1 MAESPSSLNMSS
13 SPGIWRYGEVVLDE
27 RIAAVRVAAVEVELD
42 RSSYDVLLA
51 LLRHAGEVV
60 TKDELLESGWP
71 GRVVSENSLV
81 KAIGR
86 LRQALGEDGAAI
98 RVVHGYGY
106 RLAAAVRFEAVAVEK
121 VHAHPH
127 DAERLRDGDRLP
139 HRPGWRLV
147 QRLGEGSAGVICLA
161 RSDSGETRAIKLAT
175 SESGLRSLK
184 REIALA
190 RYIQA
195 VRAELPAV
203 APVLGWNL
211 AQPPFF
217 LEMPYYPHGHLRD
230 WAQAQGGLAAL
241 SFQQRLSLCVQLC
254 EAVAALHEIG
264 ILHKDLKPEN
274 LYPVADDQA
283 PGGWRIVL
291 ADLGAG
297 EAALAP
303 QLAELGLTYSL
314 VDGTHSLSSAQAG
327 SLLYIA
333 PEVIAGEMPTQSS
346 DVYALGVLLYQLLV
360 GDLRRSLAPGWE
372 AALDD
377 PLLCE
382 DIAQAAALDPAQRV
396 LDPRMLATRL
406 RTLDQRH
413 AERDQALR
421 RHDEDERLAR
431 RQASERNRLRMW
443 AAVTAAL
450 LVGLVATT
458 AMSVR
463 ADRARQLAE
472 ENARQRQAVLDFVT
486 SDVLAQ
492 ADPYSGKG
500 GSGKSDSG
508 KPAGSNQVS
517 VRDAV
522 DRAAAQ
528 VDQRFAGD
536 PAAAATVHALV
547 ANVFFGQDRHTL
559 AISHYR
565 QARALYRGLGADQ
578 LPALIR
584 VETGLCDVQRIANDL
599 AAAEEACASA
609 LRRSED
615 APAQRPFATLKM
627 GQLRTEQGR
636 YRQAQAILQP
646 LLASQALQGDAK
658 AQGELYWSLGLCAR
672 GLGEYAQA
680 RKHFEDLLALYRSSG
695 ETTTWTAWA
704 YNSLGSVLVETGEY
718 DAAEPLLLNARRIFE
733 QTQGVGQVEAQMPNI
748 WRTESRLRRGQWRE
762 ARALLQSL
770 LDSWAV
776 ALKPDHPLPL
786 RAQANLAWA
795 EAMSGDRGIALTRLQ
810 AAMRD
815 RVRLFDQ
822 PGDRVVPR
830 VLRWVRAALAL
841 DRLDDAATL
850 LAIYDARAHEEL
862 PAAHP
867 LRGEGDCLRAQLTL
881 RQRDAGQARRE
892 AVNCDRML
900 RTFYSPDHPLVRES
914 ASLLQRLN

>member
-1 MAESPSSLNMSS
+1 MSP

-27 RIAAVRVAAVEVELD
+27 RIAAVRVGAVVAELD

-161 RSDSGETRAIKLAT
+161 RSDSGDTRAIKLAT

-195 VRAELPAV
+195 VRADLPAV

-230 WAQAQGGLAAL
+230 WAQAQGGLVAL
-241 SFQQRLSLCVQLC
+241 SFQHRVSLCVQLC

-274 LYPVADDQA
+274 LYPLADEQA

-314 VDGTHSLSSAQAG
+314 LDGTGLVDGSHSLSSAQAG

-382 DIAQAAALDPAQRV
+382 DIAQAAALDPKQRL

-413 AERDQALR
+413 AEREQELR
-421 RHDEDERLAR
+421 RHVEDERRAR
-431 RQASERNRLRMW
+431 RQASERTRLRMW

-463 ADRARQLAE
+463 ADRARLLAE
-472 ENARQRQAVLDFVT
+472 ESARQRQTVLDFVT

-492 ADPYSGKG
+492 ADPYSGRST
-500 GSGKSDSG
+500 SGRG
-508 KPAGSNQVS
+508 AGANQVS

-528 VDQRFAGD
+528 VDQRFADD

-547 ANVFFGQDRHTL
+547 ATVFFGQDRHAL
-559 AISHYR
+559 AIGHYR

-646 LLASQALQGDAK
+646 LLASQALKGDAK

-672 GLGEYAQA
+672 GLGEYGQA
-680 RKHFEDLLALYRSSG
+680 RKHFENLLALYRSSG

-704 YNSLGSVLVETGEY
+704 YNSLGSVLVETGDY

-748 WRTESRLRRGQWRE
+748 WRTESRLRRGQWHE
-762 ARALLQSL
+762 ARTLLQSL
-770 LDSWAV
+770 LDSWSG

-795 EAMSGDRGIALTRLQ
+795 EAMSGDRDIALSRLQ

-815 RVRLFDQ
+815 RVHLFDQ

-850 LAIYDARAHEEL
+850 LAIYDARAGDEL

-881 RQRDAGQARRE
+881 RQHDTSQARPQ
-892 AVNCDRML
+892 AAACDAML
-900 RTFYSPDHPLVRES
+900 RTFYAPTHPLVRES
-914 ASLLQRLN
+914 ASLLQQVNRADRG

>member
-1 MAESPSSLNMSS
+1 MSS

-27 RIAAVRVAAVEVELD
+27 RIAAVRVGSVEVDLD

-60 TKDELLESGWP
+60 TKDELLECGWP

-161 RSDSGETRAIKLAT
+161 RSDDGETRAIKLAT

-195 VRAELPAV
+195 VRADLPAV

-274 LYPVADDQA
+274 LYPVADAAA
-283 PGGWRIVL
+283 PGGWRFVL

-303 QLAELGLTYSL
+303 HVAELGLTYSL
-314 VDGTHSLSSAQAG
+314 VDGSHSLSSAQAG

-382 DIAQAAALDPAQRV
+382 DIAQAAALDPTQRV

-413 AERDQALR
+413 AERDQALAR
-421 RHDEDERLAR
+421 RDEDERRAH
-431 RQASERNRLRMW
+431 RQASERTRLRMW

-463 ADRARQLAE
+463 ADRARLLAE

-492 ADPYSGKG
+492 ADPYSGNRAG
-500 GSGKSDSG
+500 GD
-508 KPAGSNQVS
+508 QVS

-528 VDQRFAGD
+528 VDQRFADD

-547 ANVFFGQDRHTL
+547 ANVFFGQDRHAL
-559 AISHYR
+559 AIQHYR
-565 QARALYRGLGADQ
+565 QARALYRGLAPDQ

-584 VETGLCDVQRIANDL
+584 VETGLCDVQRIANNL

-609 LRRSED
+609 LRRSEE
-615 APAQRPFATLKM
+615 ASAERPFATLKM

-646 LLASQALQGDAK
+646 LLASQALNGDAK

-695 ETTTWTAWA
+695 ETTSWTAWA
-704 YNSLGSVLVETGEY
+704 YNSLGSVLVETGDY

-733 QTQGVGQVEAQMPNI
+733 QTQGAGQVEAQMPNI
-748 WRTESRLRRGQWRE
+748 WRTEIRLRRGQWHE

-770 LDSWAV
+770 LDNWSG

-795 EAMSGDRGIALTRLQ
+795 EAMSGDRAAALARLQ
-810 AAMRD
+810 AAMGD

-850 LAIYDARAHEEL
+850 LAIYDARVGDEL

-867 LRGEGDCLRAQLTL
+867 LRGEGDCLRAQLTM
-881 RQRDAGQARRE
+881 RQHDAVGARRQ
-892 AVNCDRML
+892 ADACNAML
-900 RTFYSPDHPLVRES
+900 REFYAPAHPLVRES
-914 ASLLQRLN
+914 TALLGKLQG

>member
-1 MAESPSSLNMSS
+1 VAESPSSLNLSS

-27 RIAAVRVAAVEVELD
+27 RIAAVRAGAVEVELD
-42 RSSYDVLLA
+42 RSGYDVLLA

-161 RSDSGETRAIKLAT
+161 RSDSGDTRAIKLAT

-195 VRAELPAV
+195 VRADLPAV

-274 LYPVADDQA
+274 LYPVADGEA
-283 PGGWRIVL
+283 PGGWRFVL

-303 QLAELGLTYSL
+303 QIAELGLTYSL
-314 VDGTHSLSSAQAG
+314 VDGSHSLTSAQAG

-382 DIAQAAALDPAQRV
+382 DIAQAAALDPKQRV
-396 LDPRMLATRL
+396 LDPRMLAARL

-421 RHDEDERLAR
+421 RREDDERLAR
-431 RQASERNRLRMW
+431 RQASERNRRRMW
-443 AAVTAAL
+443 AAVAAAL

-463 ADRARQLAE
+463 ADRARLLAE

-492 ADPYSGKG
+492 ADPYSAKRAVG
-500 GSGKSDSG
+500 
-508 KPAGSNQVS
+508 NQS

-528 VDQRFAGD
+528 VDMRFADD

-547 ANVFFGQDRHTL
+547 ANVYFGQDRHAL
-559 AISHYR
+559 AINHYR
-565 QARALYRGLGADQ
+565 QARALYRGLGRDQ
-578 LPALIR
+578 IPALIR
-584 VETGLCDVQRIANDL
+584 VETGLCDVQRIANNL

-615 APAQRPFATLKM
+615 APAERAFASLKM

-636 YRQAQAILQP
+636 YPQAQAILQP
-646 LLASQALQGDAK
+646 LLASQALKDDAK
-658 AQGELYWSLGLCAR
+658 SQGELYWSLGLCAR
-672 GLGEYAQA
+672 GLGQYAPA

-704 YNSLGSVLVETGEY
+704 YNSLGSVLVETGDY

-733 QTQGVGQVEAQMPNI
+733 QTQGAGQVEAQMPNI
-748 WRTESRLRRGQWRE
+748 WRTESRLRRGQWKE

-770 LDSWAV
+770 LDSWSG

-795 EAMSGDRGIALTRLQ
+795 EAMSGDRDIALARLQ

-815 RVRLFDQ
+815 RVHLFEQ

-850 LAIYDARAHEEL
+850 LAIYDARAGDEL

-881 RQRDAGQARRE
+881 RQHDASQARPQ
-892 AVNCDRML
+892 AAACDAML
-900 RTFYSPDHPLVRES
+900 RTFYAPAHPLVRES
-914 ASLLQRLN
+914 ASLLQQVSRADRG